1 MIPRE
6 CVQVY
11 DVHIQDILN
20 QEQTEKEKYKEMN
33 DLISPFS
40 KLSNQTCWLECV

>member
-33 DLISPFS
+33 DLILLFLNCQI
-40 KLSNQTCWLECV
+40 KHVD